1 MLLPRLY
8 NGLKKKKQQI
18 GVNGCKVTEVVCS
31 EVLQG
36 SVLEVMKSGDVIK
49 L

>member
-1 MLLPRLY
+1 MLLPQVC

-18 GVNGCKVTEVVCS
+18 GVNGYKVTEEVCRG
-31 EVLQG
+31 VLQG
-36 SVLEVMKSGDVIK
+36 SLLEVTKSGDVIK